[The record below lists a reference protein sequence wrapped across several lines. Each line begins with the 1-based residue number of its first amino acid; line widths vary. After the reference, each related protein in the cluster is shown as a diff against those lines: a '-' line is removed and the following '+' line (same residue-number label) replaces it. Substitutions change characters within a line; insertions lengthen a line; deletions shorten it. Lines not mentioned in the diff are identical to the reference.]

1 MTRILL
7 KIGVPI
13 PESRL
18 TVVLFWISDAQ
29 HMPYDRWTPSWG
41 VHGAHLFGEWECWRH
56 LWLLPHC
63 FAFCTCLH
71 IGLNSCTHYIW
82 RKFTSRLSDNLVWN
96 SSHTD
101 RKIEAE
107 RRRGKV
113 RGSVQSRRSAP
124 RIWPAM
130 VLSSDEQRGRVL
142 IPHCSVVT
150 AHTELHSSKQRYKY
164 RVTHGTHVQLCTVD
178 VVYKAWTR
186 ACSTNVLKMPIE
198 KFIAAIIF
206 MLVIQKVTLKDWS
219 FIRNWYGDFQYMRI
233 SYLKQLPLV

>member
-1 MTRILL
+1 ML
-7 KIGVPI
+7 
-13 PESRL
+13 
-18 TVVLFWISDAQ
+18 
-29 HMPYDRWTPSWG
+29 YDRWTPSWG
-41 VHGAHLFGEWECWRH
+41 VHGADLFGEWQCWRH

-63 FAFCTCLH
+63 FTFCTCLH

-150 AHTELHSSKQRYKY
+150 AHTELHPSKQTHKY
-164 RVTHGTHVQLCTVD
+164 RVTHGSHVLLHWNVQSMLCIRLGRGLVLQMIWKCQLKSSLQQSSLC
-178 VVYKAWTR
+178 W
-186 ACSTNVLKMPIE
+186 
-198 KFIAAIIF
+198 
-206 MLVIQKVTLKDWS
+206 
-219 FIRNWYGDFQYMRI
+219 
-233 SYLKQLPLV
+233 

>member
-1 MTRILL
+1 
-7 KIGVPI
+7 
-13 PESRL
+13 
-18 TVVLFWISDAQ
+18 
-29 HMPYDRWTPSWG
+29 MPYDRWTPSWG

-71 IGLNSCTHYIW
+71 I
-82 RKFTSRLSDNLVWN
+82 
-96 SSHTD
+96 D

-150 AHTELHSSKQRYKY
+150 AHTELHPSKQTHKY
-164 RVTHGTHVQLCTVD
+164 RVTHGSHVLLHWNVQSMLCIRLGRGLVLQMIWKCQLKSSLQQSSLC
-178 VVYKAWTR
+178 W
-186 ACSTNVLKMPIE
+186 
-198 KFIAAIIF
+198 
-206 MLVIQKVTLKDWS
+206 
-219 FIRNWYGDFQYMRI
+219 
-233 SYLKQLPLV
+233 